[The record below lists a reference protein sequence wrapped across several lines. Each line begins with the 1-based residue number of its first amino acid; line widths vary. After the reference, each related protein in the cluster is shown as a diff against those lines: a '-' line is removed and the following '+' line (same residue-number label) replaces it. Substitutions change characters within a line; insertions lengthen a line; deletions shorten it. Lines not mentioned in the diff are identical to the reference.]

1 MSQSLDSGNITDTTR
16 REHGVSS
23 PPRLLIE
30 LLEGTGVSI
39 DGNGPCDIQVHD
51 AETYRRVL
59 TRGSLGFGEAY
70 MDGLWDCQQ
79 LDSMF
84 TRLHRAGISE
94 RIRTL
99 PRLRVLL
106 STLSGIAGDW
116 LINYQSPR
124 RAFRIGE
131 RHYDIGNEIF
141 EAMLDPTLSY
151 SCAYWAHAE
160 NLEQA
165 QRDKLDMICR
175 KLELEP
181 GERLLDIGCGWGGLA
196 RHAAQHYGVEVF
208 GITVSREQL
217 TLARERCAGLP
228 VTLELMDYR
237 DLRGRY
243 DKIASVGMF
252 EHVGPKNYTS
262 YFDTVRRLL
271 AEDGLMLLHTIGDSA
286 TSHSNDPW
294 INKYIFPSSKLPS
307 AQQIAEAIEP
317 DLVIRDWHEFGADYD
332 RTLMAWW
339 TNFNRSWSSLQ
350 TATCDE
356 RFYRMWKYYLH
367 CCAAGFRSG
376 QMQLWQ
382 IVLTRRGART
392 DYHSIRPQ
400 DE

>member
-1 MSQSLDSGNITDTTR
+1 MSASLENSRDITANNR
-16 REHGVSS
+16 RQQVISRA
-23 PPRLLIE
+23 PRLLAK
-30 LLEGTGVSI
+30 LLEGTGVNI
-39 DGNGPCDIQVHD
+39 GGNGPCDIQVHD

-84 TRLHRAGISE
+84 ARLHRAGISE
-94 RIRTL
+94 RVLTL

-106 STLSGIAGDW
+106 STLSGIAGGW
-116 LINYQSPR
+116 LINYQTPR

-131 RHYDIGNEIF
+131 QHYDISNELF
-141 EAMLDPTLSY
+141 KAMLDPTLSY

-160 NLEQA
+160 NLELA

-175 KLELEP
+175 KLELRP

-252 EHVGPKNYTS
+252 EHLGPKNYTTH
-262 YFDTVRRLL
+262 FDTALRLQD
-271 AEDGLMLLHTIGDSA
+271 AAWTPAPRCS
-286 TSHSNDPW
+286 TS
-294 INKYIFPSSKLPS
+294 SSTYCS
-307 AQQIAEAIEP
+307 IA
-317 DLVIRDWHEFGADYD
+317 W
-332 RTLMAWW
+332 
-339 TNFNRSWSSLQ
+339 
-350 TATCDE
+350 
-356 RFYRMWKYYLH
+356 
-367 CCAAGFRSG
+367 
-376 QMQLWQ
+376 
-382 IVLTRRGART
+382 
-392 DYHSIRPQ
+392 
-400 DE
+400 